1 MNEKNL
7 VTVVIPTL
15 NNTVGLEYL
24 LNYFKNKPYEIV
36 VVDNIPLCFDF
47 VHIPIK
53 TFKS

>member
-1 MNEKNL
+1 MNVKNI
-7 VTVVIPTL
+7 VTVIIPTL
-15 NNTVGLEYL
+15 NNITGLAYL
-24 LNYFKNKPYEIV
+24 LNYLKNKQYEVV